1 MEFSLNI
8 ILFLFF
14 FATIAAFIQRVSG
27 FGFGICIMTVLP
39 FLLPSY
45 GEATTLSGML
55 ALTQSFYV
63 ACCMREYIVWKRILP
78 MLFIFLVI
86 SYLCIGVVAS
96 TDTHTLTLI
105 LGITLILLS
114 IYFLFF
120 STKIHIR
127 QSLPMQLFMG
137 SISGVMGGFF
147 GMQGPPAVLYYV
159 ESEPD
164 KNHYA
169 AQTQVYFVIGNI
181 FMTFFRAQN
190 GFLTLNVAKSWSIA
204 IFGVIVGTYIGSI
217 VFNRISTNILKK
229 IIYGY
234 IAVCGVIF
242 LLKID

>member
-1 MEFSLNI
+1 
-8 ILFLFF
+8 
-14 FATIAAFIQRVSG
+14 
-27 FGFGICIMTVLP
+27 
-39 FLLPSY
+39 
-45 GEATTLSGML
+45 
-55 ALTQSFYV
+55 
-63 ACCMREYIVWKRILP
+63 
-78 MLFIFLVI
+78 
-86 SYLCIGVVAS
+86 
-96 TDTHTLTLI
+96 
-105 LGITLILLS
+105 
-114 IYFLFF
+114 
-120 STKIHIR
+120 
-127 QSLPMQLFMG
+127 MQLLMG

-190 GFLTLNVAKSWSIA
+190 GFLTQDVAKSWTIA

-242 LLKID
+242 LLK